1 MVPLA
6 KTGGLGD
13 VCGSLPPALESL
25 GCRCNAFLPAYRS
38 ALQCGLPIENTNL
51 TFTVPIG
58 HRNVACRIL
67 KTQLPNSCVDVYLID
82 QPQYFDR
89 SGLYAD
95 SYGEYADNCERFS
108 FFCRAACEAI
118 DRLELWPHIVHCHD
132 WQSGLVPAYMSARL
146 GNYAWME
153 KAASV
158 MTIHNLAYQGRFW
171 HLDMPLTGLDWKYF
185 NWEQMEYHG
194 DLNLMKS
201 GLVFADSLT
210 TVSPTYA
217 QEITQPEHG
226 CGLDDLLTKR
236 RTDLVGIVNGVD
248 YSHWNP
254 ESDPHL
260 VRTYGVD
267 NWQEGKRAAKVGLQQ
282 ELGLTQDPE
291 VPLIGIVS
299 RLAGQKGWDL
309 IIPLLRDW
317 IGSRPVQW
325 AILGTGER
333 RFEEE
338 LRAISQNN
346 PQQLAVRLEFSEGL
360 AHRIEAACD
369 IFLMPSRYEPCGLNQ
384 LYSLRY
390 GSVPVVHATGGLA
403 DTVVHTSEET
413 LQAGTATGFQFHEYS
428 LPALTG
434 ALSEALDF
442 FQNYRPQW
450 TQIVQ
455 TGMRNDWSWQTS
467 AQRYKDVYLKT
478 ICNHKPLVE
487 T

>member
-1 MVPLA
+1 
-6 KTGGLGD
+6 
-13 VCGSLPPALESL
+13 
-25 GCRCNAFLPAYRS
+25 
-38 ALQCGLPIENTNL
+38 
-51 TFTVPIG
+51 
-58 HRNVACRIL
+58 
-67 KTQLPNSCVDVYLID
+67 
-82 QPQYFDR
+82 
-89 SGLYAD
+89 
-95 SYGEYADNCERFS
+95 
-108 FFCRAACEAI
+108 
-118 DRLELWPHIVHCHD
+118 
-132 WQSGLVPAYMSARL
+132 
-146 GNYAWME
+146 
-153 KAASV
+153 
-158 MTIHNLAYQGRFW
+158 
-171 HLDMPLTGLDWKYF
+171 
-185 NWEQMEYHG
+185 
-194 DLNLMKS
+194 
-201 GLVFADSLT
+201 
-210 TVSPTYA
+210 
-217 QEITQPEHG
+217 
-226 CGLDDLLTKR
+226 
-236 RTDLVGIVNGVD
+236 
-248 YSHWNP
+248 
-254 ESDPHL
+254 
-260 VRTYGVD
+260 VD